1 MENWKKNT
9 ILFLASQTISLFGS
23 SLVQFAITWYIALET
38 QSGIMMTLSIISGF
52 VPNIILSPFAGVW
65 ADRYNRKILIVVSD
79 AVIAFSTLVMAILF
93 LMGHGSVWI
102 LIGVSAIRS
111 FGSSIQNPAVSAFL
125 PQIVPVDKLTR
136 VNAVNQSVQSFCNL
150 LSPIISGA
158 LLTIST
164 IESIFFIDVI
174 TAAIAIA
181 VLLLFLDV
189 PAHARALEKQK
200 TTYFVDIG
208 EGFSYIR
215 NHTFIKQFMIFFA
228 MSTFLATPAIFLTTL
243 QVPRSFGDEVWRLT
257 SMEIFFSVGMMVGGL
272 GMAAWGGFKNRYHS
286 ILVSSMILAGLT
298 ITLGLVPNFWFY
310 IIVFGLIGLVLPMNN
325 TPTMVI
331 LQEKIEDE
339 FRGRVFSVLAMISS
353 SILPLGMVFFGP
365 LADAIPIEWIFVG
378 AGAGLGI
385 LTLIMMGSKVLLEAG
400 EPLPKAEEAAG

>member
-228 MSTFLATPAIFLTTL
+228 ISTFLATPAIFLTTL

-257 SMEIFFSVGMMVGGL
+257 AMEIFFSVGMMVGGL

>member
-257 SMEIFFSVGMMVGGL
+257 AMEIFFSVGMMVGGL

>member
-52 VPNIILSPFAGVW
+52 VPNMILSPFAGVW
-65 ADRYNRKILIVVSD
+65 ADRYNRKTLIIVSD

-93 LMGHGSVWI
+93 LLGYGSVWI

-111 FGSSIQNPAVSAFL
+111 FGASIQSPAVSAFL
-125 PQIVPVDKLTR
+125 PQMVPVDKLTR
-136 VNAVNQSVQSFCNL
+136 VNAVNQSIQSFCNL

-158 LLTIST
+158 LLTVST
-164 IESIFFIDVI
+164 IESIFFIDVF

-181 VLLLFLDV
+181 VLLLFLNV
-189 PAHARALEKQK
+189 PAHARALEKQE
-200 TTYFVDIG
+200 TTYFVDIR
-208 EGFSYIR
+208 EGLSYIK
-215 NHTFIKQFMIFFA
+215 HHKFIKQFMIFFA
-228 MSTFLATPAIFLTTL
+228 INTFLATPAIFLTTL
-243 QVPRSFGDEVWRLT
+243 QVPRSFGEEVWRLT
-257 SMEIFFSVGMMVGGL
+257 AMEIFFSVGMMLGGL
-272 GMAAWGGFKNRYHS
+272 GMAAWGGFRNRFHS

-298 ITLGLVPNFWFY
+298 VALGLVPNFWSY
-310 IIVFGLIGLVLPMNN
+310 IAVFGLIGLVLPMNN

-339 FRGRVFSVLAMISS
+339 FRGRVFSVLSMISS
-353 SILPLGMVFFGP
+353 SIMPLGMVFFGP
-365 LADAIPIEWIFVG
+365 LADAIPIEWILVG
-378 AGAGLGI
+378 AGVGLGI
-385 LTLIMMGSKVLLEAG
+385 LTLIMSGNKVMLEAG
-400 EPLPKAEEAAG
+400 EPLEKAEEVAG